1 MNDNKLMNDMGLH
14 EADDVVR
21 ATREAIARAK
31 RRGDQEVTPDDL
43 LIGLLHAVAR
53 FGISLIGPWTIDLEA
68 LDEAP
73 VEEAASGGG
82 PKVAYAPATAALFD
96 RAAGI
101 ARQDG
106 ASKVKLVHLLVAYAS
121 EDGGFMGRMKQS
133 YGFSATEWRAALA
146 RWQPL
151 RPNGVGSGASIDAGS
166 QRKASVQERAL
177 LSPDEAAAF
186 LGVHTQTVRG
196 YIRAGKLPAHRLAGE
211 RALRIRREDLL
222 ALLEPFIPDEAGPSR
237 K

>member
-1 MNDNKLMNDMGLH
+1 MELR
-14 EADDVVR
+14 EADDIVR

-31 RRGDQEVTPDDL
+31 RRGAQAVTPDDL
-43 LIGLLHAVAR
+43 LIGLLQTIAR
-53 FGISLIGPWTIDLEA
+53 FGIAFIDPWTIDLEA
-68 LDEAP
+68 LGEAP
-73 VEEAASGGG
+73 AEEGTSDGG

-106 ASKVKLVHLLVAYAS
+106 ASRVKLVHLLVAYAP
-121 EDGGFMGRMKQS
+121 ENNGFMGQLKQT

-146 RWQPL
+146 RWHPL
-151 RPNGVGSGASIDAGS
+151 RPNGLESGVRIDAGN
-166 QRKASVQERAL
+166 QHKASLEERAL

-196 YIRAGKLPAHRLAGE
+196 YIRSGKLPAHRLAGE
-211 RALRIRREDLL
+211 RALRIRREDVL
-222 ALLEPFIPDEAGPSR
+222 ALLEPFVPDESGPSR

>member
-1 MNDNKLMNDMGLH
+1 MCRERLRPGGKLVLNL
-14 EADDVVR
+14 
-21 ATREAIARAK
+21 
-31 RRGDQEVTPDDL
+31 PDSD
-43 LIGLLHAVAR
+43 GLLFRIAARLAR
-53 FGISLIGPWTIDLEA
+53 FGIAVIDPWTIDLEA
-68 LDEAP
+68 LGEIPA
-73 VEEAASGGG
+73 EEVALDGG

-106 ASKVKLVHLLVAYAS
+106 ASKVELVHLLVAYAP
-121 EDGGFMGRMKQS
+121 EDNGFMGQLKQT

-146 RWQPL
+146 RWRPL
-151 RPNGVGSGASIDAGS
+151 RPNGLESGARLDAGN
-166 QRKASVQERAL
+166 QHKAGLEERAL

-196 YIRAGKLPAHRLAGE
+196 YIRSGKLPAHRLAGE

-222 ALLEPFIPDEAGPSR
+222 ALLEPFVPDESGASR

>member
-1 MNDNKLMNDMGLH
+1 MGPH
-14 EADDVVR
+14 EADDIVR
-21 ATREAIARAK
+21 ATQGAIARAK

-43 LIGLLHAVAR
+43 LIGLLQAVAR
-53 FGISLIGPWTIDLEA
+53 FGIAFIDPWTIDLEA
-68 LDEAP
+68 LGEAP

-82 PKVAYAPATAALFD
+82 SKAAYAPATAALFD

-106 ASKVKLVHLLVAYAS
+106 ASKVALVHLLVAYAP
-121 EDGGFMGRMKQS
+121 EDNGFMRQLKQT

-146 RWQPL
+146 RWRPL
-151 RPNGVGSGASIDAGS
+151 HANGIGSGASIDAGS

-196 YIRAGKLPAHRLAGE
+196 YIRSGKLPAHRLAGE

-222 ALLEPFIPDEAGPSR
+222 ALLEPFVPDESGSSR